1 MTSTGEAVEM
11 CSLSLCAGKNV
22 AIDVVSAEAD
32 MEGAAEEVSS
42 MLEVALPAGQRSGVV
57 HFEVARGAL
66 LSGPKVP
73 PTQPLLP
80 CVAHIPASAFL
91 LDATDR
97 VGPQV
102 G

>member
-73 PTQPLLP
+73 PYSHRFLVLLM
-80 CVAHIPASAFL
+80 SQLQLL
-91 LDATDR
+91 LDVTN
-97 VGPQV
+97 
-102 G
+102 